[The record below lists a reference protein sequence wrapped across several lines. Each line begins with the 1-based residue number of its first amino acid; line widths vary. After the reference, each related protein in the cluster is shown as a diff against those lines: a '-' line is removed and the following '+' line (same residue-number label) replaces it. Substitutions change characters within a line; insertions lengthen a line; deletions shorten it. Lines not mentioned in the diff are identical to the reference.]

1 MKRII
6 TTVVFVL
13 VALAVVAIII
23 VGVSLGQIVKKGV
36 ESYGPELTKTT
47 VTLDA
52 VHLSLLTGS
61 AKVTGLIVGNP
72 SGYNAPHSIAVGTI
86 AVGLDPTTVLANKIV
101 VRSIRLEAPDITFE
115 GGLQGNNLSQ
125 ILDNVDSTGQSS
137 PTLSTNTAVQPKS
150 EKKYEVDDLVVSG
163 AKVEVILT
171 NPVQRQINLTLPDIH
186 LTDLGKGGEGIT
198 AADLTRRTLSA
209 ITTAT
214 IEEVAKE
221 AMNLDQNA
229 ATLKQAG
236 QSAGKQIEKSIG
248 NLLNK

>member
-6 TTVVFVL
+6 ITVVLVL
-13 VALAVVAIII
+13 VALAIVAVIII
-23 VGVSLGQIVKKGV
+23 GSYLGQIVKKGV
-36 ESYGPELTKTT
+36 EVYGPQLTKTT
-47 VTLDA
+47 VAVDA

-61 AKVTGLIVGNP
+61 ARVTGLALGNP
-72 SGYNAPHSIAVGTI
+72 SGYNAPHSITVGTV
-86 AVGLDPTTVLANKIV
+86 AVGLDPTTVLAGKIV
-101 VRSIRLEAPDITFE
+101 IKSIRLEAPDITFE

-125 ILDNVDSTGQSS
+125 ILDNVDSTSQTS
-137 PTLSTNTAVQPKS
+137 PNLSTNVAVQPKS

-163 AKVEVILT
+163 AKVQVILT
-171 NPVQRQINLTLPDIH
+171 SPVQRQINLTLPDIH
-186 LTDLGKGGEGIT
+186 LTGLGKGGDGIT
-198 AADLTRRTLSA
+198 AADLARRTLSA

-214 IEEVAKE
+214 IEEVARE

-236 QSAGKQIEKSIG
+236 HSAGQQVEKSLG